1 MTPGSQLP
9 LRATSVGV
17 MAVSSSQVP
26 LGTALPDQTLPD
38 LTGRTYNLPELRG
51 EGVLVVLFAANHC
64 PYVRHLEA
72 AVGELAAA
80 FADKGVQFVAI
91 CSNDASAYPDDA
103 LAGLAEQADRAGWQF
118 PYLIDE
124 DQFVAKQFGAVCTP
138 DFFAYDVNG
147 RLGYR
152 GAFDA
157 STPKNGEAVTGAD
170 LRTAL
175 ELLVATAPVPEPQ
188 RPSMGCSIKWRE

>member
-1 MTPGSQLP
+1 
-9 LRATSVGV
+9 
-17 MAVSSSQVP
+17 MAVSSPVTP
-26 LGTALPDQTLPD
+26 LGTPLPDTVLPD
-38 LTGRTYNLPELRG
+38 LTGSIVDLAAHAAGKAL
-51 EGVLVVLFAANHC
+51 LVIFACNHC
-64 PYVRHLEA
+64 PYVRHVEA
-72 AVGELAAA
+72 ALGALVAEQDDERLA
-80 FADKGVQFVAI
+80 VVAI
-91 CSNDASAYPDDA
+91 SSNDTERYPLDDA
-103 LAGLAEQADRAGWQF
+103 PRLAEQAQRANWGF
-118 PYLIDE
+118 PYLVDA
-124 DQFVAKQFGAVCTP
+124 QQSAARGFGAVCTP

>member
-1 MTPGSQLP
+1 
-9 LRATSVGV
+9 
-17 MAVSSSQVP
+17 MAVTSSQVP

-38 LTGRTYNLPELRG
+38 LTGTTYNLPDLRG
-51 EGVLVVLFAANHC
+51 EGVLVVFFSANHC
-64 PYVRHLEA
+64 PYVRHLED
-72 AVGELAAA
+72 AVGALAAEFEA
-80 FADKGVQFVAI
+80 QGVRFVAI
-91 CSNDASAYPDDA
+91 CSNDAEAYPDDS

-124 DQFVAKQFGAVCTP
+124 DQFVARQFGAVCTP

-175 ELLVATAPVPEPQ
+175 QLLVKTAPVPEPQ
-188 RPSMGCSIKWRE
+188 RPSMGCSIKWRD